1 MRAGAFILT
10 LLMALLSFEASGSG
24 AVPVRDAHGEIAV
37 ITSPNAPA
45 CPDHGALR
53 HQCCLAVCGSLIAS
67 SANNLTLQILPS
79 EKLTGSSAPG
89 RATATAERVYR
100 PPKRL

>member
-24 AVPVRDAHGEIAV
+24 TVPVRDAHGEIAV
-37 ITSPNAPA
+37 SVSSHTPV
-45 CPDHGALR
+45 CPDHVALR
-53 HQCCLAVCGSLIAS
+53 HQCCLAICGSLIFAP
-67 SANNLTLQILPS
+67 ANTLTLQFLLL
-79 EKLTGSSAPG
+79 ERLTGSSDPV
-89 RATATAERVYR
+89 RATTTAARLYR